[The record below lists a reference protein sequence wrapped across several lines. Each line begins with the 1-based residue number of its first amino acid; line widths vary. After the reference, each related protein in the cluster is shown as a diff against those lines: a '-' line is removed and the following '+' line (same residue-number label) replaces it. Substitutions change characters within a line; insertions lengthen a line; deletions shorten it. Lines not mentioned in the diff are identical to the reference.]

1 MNKFRSFDNL
11 NGGLNWQNETRIQKP
26 PGQGNYNS
34 MLNLSANII
43 AVFLFSLYGNTIKK
57 A

>member
-26 PGQGNYNS
+26 PGQGNYNY
-34 MLNLSANII
+34 MVNLSANII
-43 AVFLFSLYGNTIKK
+43 AVILFLFIRQYN
-57 A
+57 